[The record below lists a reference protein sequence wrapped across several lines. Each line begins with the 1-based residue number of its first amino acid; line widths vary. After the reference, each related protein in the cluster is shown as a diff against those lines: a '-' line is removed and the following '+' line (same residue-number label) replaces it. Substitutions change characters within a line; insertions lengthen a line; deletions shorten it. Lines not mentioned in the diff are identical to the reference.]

1 MSKLL
6 QDPKIKMYVEREVAK
21 AVKEERKRCL
31 GVMKALTS
39 ELKDAT
45 SAVRYP
51 AANVTNI
58 SEVS

>member
-1 MSKLL
+1 
-6 QDPKIKMYVEREVAK
+6 MYVEREVAK